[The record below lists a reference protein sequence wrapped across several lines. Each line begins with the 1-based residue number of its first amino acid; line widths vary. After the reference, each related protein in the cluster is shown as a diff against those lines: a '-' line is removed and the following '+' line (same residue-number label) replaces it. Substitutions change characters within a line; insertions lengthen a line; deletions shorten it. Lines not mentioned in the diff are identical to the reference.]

1 LLKKQI
7 LIVIAMT
14 ALAFVAAACTS
25 SGLHR
30 QWVDPEYKGGPFN
43 KVLVIALSKDKS
55 VRKSFEEAFAKQFK
69 ANGVKSASGLALIP
83 QDTQK
88 SEKAV
93 MAAARKIGAQ
103 AIFLTLLIVEGERDV
118 SSASWGAGRG
128 GMHGGFG
135 GFYTGAYNYAYG
147 AGPHQTQKFLALQSS
162 LYELKT
168 GKRIWS
174 TQSQIIDPKNVKQ
187 VVSTL
192 APMVMADLK
201 KNGLIK

>member
-1 LLKKQI
+1 MLKKYS
-7 LIVIAMT
+7 LAVMAVT

-25 SGLHR
+25 SSLHR
-30 QWVDPEYKGGPFN
+30 QWVDPDYKGGPFN

-83 QDTQK
+83 KDTEK

-93 MAAARKIGAQ
+93 MAAAREIGAQ
-103 AIFLTLLIVEGERDV
+103 AIFLTLLIQEGERDV
-118 SSASWGAGRG
+118 SSPSWTGGRG
-128 GMHGGFG
+128 RPRSFG
-135 GFYTGAYNYAYG
+135 AFYPGAYMYASGHYQ
-147 AGPHQTQKFLALQSS
+147 AQKYLALQSS

-174 TQSQIIDPKNVKQ
+174 TQSEIIDPKNLKQ